1 MGWTSE
7 TWEPSFSNWYNGLDE
22 YEQAVLDAA
31 IDNVLEVHGPEICKG
46 EFGKPLGD
54 GLYEFRVR
62 QSLRAIRQYGDLE
75 TPAGEVSDKTVALRV
90 FCHFY
95 GDKVVLLLS
104 GLDKVKN
111 EKAQNKEI
119 QRAKKMLRAFHEE
132 QKREKK
138 RQRRR

>member
-7 TWEPSFSNWYNGLDE
+7 TWEPSFPKWYNSLDE

-62 QSLRAIRQYGDLE
+62 QSLRAIRQYGNLK
-75 TPAGEVSDKTVALRV
+75 TPEGEANDKTVALRV

-104 GLDKVKN
+104 GLDKAKN

-119 QRAKKMLRAFHEE
+119 QRAKKLLRAFHEE

-138 RQRRR
+138 RQKRR